1 MYLFKKVYI
10 FILNFFP
17 QEDQICVSRITYEKM
32 NGYRLRVGHPGNYSV
47 RIRATSLATNGS
59 WTEPAYFF
67 VQDSKLHCIYYFF
80 TVILSSMVSNVH
92 VLQRIWTWK
101 SSSARLSASLYWC
114 FWPVQS
120 SLSLRRSM
128 CLTLLNKV
136 LIYHL
141 DNVLISNDLFPQ
153 TNWRTD
159 WSTDCF
165 LEPRIS

>member
-10 FILNFFP
+10 FFVIFFP

-67 VQDSKLHCIYYFF
+67 VQDSKLHCIHYFF
-80 TVILSSMVSNVH
+80 TVILSTVVSNVH

-128 CLTLLNKV
+128 CLTLLKKV

-141 DNVLISNDLFPQ
+141 DNVLISKYLFPQ

>member
-1 MYLFKKVYI
+1 MYFKVFVFKIVYNYIFFYVFVQEGVYI
-10 FILNFFP
+10 FFIFFP

-92 VLQRIWTWK
+92 VLQRI
-101 SSSARLSASLYWC
+101 
-114 FWPVQS
+114 
-120 SLSLRRSM
+120 
-128 CLTLLNKV
+128 
-136 LIYHL
+136 
-141 DNVLISNDLFPQ
+141 
-153 TNWRTD
+153 
-159 WSTDCF
+159 
-165 LEPRIS
+165 